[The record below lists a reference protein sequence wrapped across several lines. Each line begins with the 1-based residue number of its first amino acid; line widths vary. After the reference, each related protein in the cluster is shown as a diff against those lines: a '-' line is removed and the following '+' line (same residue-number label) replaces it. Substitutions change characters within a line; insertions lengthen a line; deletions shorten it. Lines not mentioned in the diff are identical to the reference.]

1 MTDKATS
8 GFTLTLKNNEEA
20 RLSQIFQSYSNDLG
34 HMPLSDFLR
43 LSFYKHLITNSTPM
57 QSILNVFQQ
66 AAGEKTYLNKD
77 RFFFAINLLS
87 RIIYPDEIMPLDL
100 IITKI
105 LTEYSEIS
113 YNSLP
118 SFNDSIS
125 ILFNEGI
132 IRMFEKAEEGFLN
145 ILMCYNSQNIANG
158 RKVVGIQQI
167 KNKNIGISSRN
178 LMRFFKSKGLFP
190 SILSVEEFQ
199 RALKIIVPPS
209 DKDMKKFYTYG
220 YLSKFYDKEMSK
232 SELSS
237 IETVRGEPELRLAD
251 LELLFGKIALDY
263 FPMIE
268 DVAEKIME
276 MIENKCELVSQ
287 PKIVVKYSLDL
298 GLDFPLSDEIEGS
311 KKIIQDYYHKKS
323 AALRPFKENL
333 DILTLVKI
341 PPKIPVFEE
350 IEKMFDDERVPPFP
364 DAIKQ
369 VQENP
374 PPYALP
380 PITYP
385 IAKNSAQDRKES
397 PKKENKTRS
406 ETPGVKVKFVELP
419 GRFTSN
425 SPERPRYESFAEMRK
440 NLNASI
446 YPETAKQILSNPS
459 IQPCLIREVF
469 IPPLAPAMVTNI
481 IESSFAYQAN
491 SNYHAAFSTLLKAKT
506 QWLIHEKTD
515 LLKPDIELFFEMAKG
530 AIFESCKKDEIALG
544 QYFASKTIYDRL
556 GFNNPD
562 RALLYCGLGS
572 VLVHLGNYRLALRSY
587 LMAKKIRERCIGG
600 DTIETATVYN
610 NLGVCMFFL
619 SRYQESFAY
628 FELSEAIFMMML
640 GPHHARTLTVKQ
652 NINKVKRQN
661 LIATPDYKV
670 LWSKQLVD
678 PYPKRKKKGKGKKKK
693 GKN

>member
-87 RIIYPDEIMPLDL
+87 RIIFPDEIMPLDL

-105 LTEYSEIS
+105 LTEYSEPS
-113 YNSLP
+113 YNSIP
-118 SFNDSIS
+118 TFDDSIS

-167 KNKNIGISSRN
+167 KNKNLGILSRN

-199 RALKIIVPPS
+199 KVLEKIVPAY

-220 YLSKFYDKEMSK
+220 FLYKFYDKEMSK

-237 IETVRGEPELRLAD
+237 IETIRGEPELRLVD

-268 DVAEKIME
+268 DVAEKVME
-276 MIENKCELVSQ
+276 MIENKCELISQ
-287 PKIVVKYSLDL
+287 PKIAVKYSLDL
-298 GLDFPLSDEIEGS
+298 GSDFLLNDSEGL
-311 KKIIQDYYHKKS
+311 KKIHIGNHKKS
-323 AALRPFKENL
+323 AVLRPFKENL
-333 DILTLVKI
+333 DILALIKN
-341 PPKIPVFEE
+341 PPRVPVFEE

-364 DAIKQ
+364 DMVKP

-374 PPYALP
+374 PPYILP

-385 IAKNSAQDRKES
+385 IAKTSAQDRKES
-397 PKKENKTRS
+397 PKKENKNRS

-425 SPERPRYESFAEMRK
+425 SPEKPRYESFAEMRK
-440 NLNASI
+440 NLNSSI
-446 YPETAKQILSNPS
+446 YPETAKQMLSNPA

-469 IPPLAPAMVTNI
+469 IPPLAPETVTNI

-491 SNYHAAFSTLLKAKT
+491 SNYHAAFSALLKAKS
-506 QWLIHEKTD
+506 QWLLHEKTD

-544 QYFASKTIYDRL
+544 QYFASKVIYDRL

-572 VLVHLGNYRLALRSY
+572 VLVHLGHYKLALRSY

-670 LWSKQLVD
+670 LWSKQFVD

-693 GKN
+693 GKS